1 MVLTLN
7 LVFGAY
13 LIFAIWYL
21 FEICNL
27 LFGAYLEFGIC
38 YLVLICFLYL
48 FLERKPEAP
57 KYPPSFTSPRR
68 QRSGQYFP
76 YKIKAKYFENIINA
90 CS

>member
-38 YLVLICFLYL
+38 YLVLICDL
-48 FLERKPEAP
+48 
-57 KYPPSFTSPRR
+57 
-68 QRSGQYFP
+68 
-76 YKIKAKYFENIINA
+76 
-90 CS
+90 